1 MNNKMFNKKNKAS
14 NISIKL
20 KINKK
25 MKIKNIKIIKP
36 FKIILNKIKINKKI
50 QLIKQNSK
58 ILSYKSMK
66 I

>member
-1 MNNKMFNKKNKAS
+1 MFNKKNKAS